1 MHCTFK
7 ASYFHRISVLASEQT
22 LMNVK
27 MNVIEMNFAFIFTEE
42 KNMEGSVNN
51 DKNDEDKLDEDEDS
65 FIMSMPVL
73 DDLPPIPQAS
83 TAPKSINKGNVS
95 TRKRK
100 TEAKEAT
107 KASTSSKRRPISKAT
122 PLNSD
127 LFKAKSKVKVKSGK
141 TPARSKR

>member
-1 MHCTFK
+1 
-7 ASYFHRISVLASEQT
+7 
-22 LMNVK
+22 MNVK

-42 KNMEGSVNN
+42 KDVDGSVNN
-51 DKNDEDKLDEDEDS
+51 DENDEDKHDEDEDN
-65 FIMSMPVL
+65 FIMNMPVL

-100 TEAKEAT
+100 TEAK
-107 KASTSSKRRPISKAT
+107 ASTSSKRRPISKPT

-127 LFKAKSKVKVKSGK
+127 LPKAKSKVKVKSGK

>member
-1 MHCTFK
+1 
-7 ASYFHRISVLASEQT
+7 
-22 LMNVK
+22 
-27 MNVIEMNFAFIFTEE
+27 MNFAFIFTDE
-42 KNMEGSVNN
+42 KDVEGFVNN
-51 DKNDEDKLDEDEDS
+51 DENDEDKHDGDEDN
-65 FIMSMPVL
+65 FIMNMPVL

-107 KASTSSKRRPISKAT
+107 KASTSSKRRPTSKAT
-122 PLNSD
+122 PVNSD
-127 LFKAKSKVKVKSGK
+127 LPKAKLKVKVKSAK